1 MKDIFRTLP
10 VIAVMTTVA
19 ACSGGIEEQ
28 NPNGPATGDKIRIE
42 FTAENPGTG
51 IGPTPAAETRTS
63 IHIGD
68 GSFVSRWDDGNE
80 MTLLYGSTAAKA
92 TYSSATKKF
101 ATEITPGTQ
110 DFHAFSPHVE
120 NSYAGSVFTIPFGNL
135 RTQDGNNFNHRYDPL
150 ITTAARTADPASDE
164 LVFTLKRLTSILKF
178 EISGGSDPV
187 KALLLT
193 AGENHPVSSSGF
205 IGATDGTGGIDTSV
219 QNGIPAASNVI
230 AMTFAEGTAPTTA
243 GLHAY
248 FNLPE
253 GQYESLKLDIITEN
267 GQIGSIDLAGLPA
280 FEAGELYRLKKTG
293 APAFAPI
300 EKPSLDWPGQDMDI
314 PHEII
319 DEDGDMVLDYPAA
332 ITINAPAGIAQL
344 YVDVVSP
351 ALNALEIGRLDL
363 FNETQL
369 PIGINYSD
377 LGLNCTTQI
386 QYQKSTLFDITRLV
400 PMIPLLKDGLGSLVY
415 GDHTFNVTVVDL
427 AGNTE
432 TRPLT
437 FRCNRVECSASDLWA
452 NTGTLSIYAVDP
464 QARSVVVK
472 YRAEDASAWHELTAS
487 AVDAAN
493 GTWKADIT
501 ADNVWSQETN
511 PSGLTIYIPDSDAGI
526 FAQKNYEYELLVD
539 GSLLETGKFAP
550 ENNGG
555 DIIPNGDMESSSL
568 PCYTENDSA
577 TTSFW
582 GSGNNSFAKTLCSRS
597 TFKGMGGSSCAKLEA
612 TLAGVLIWKYLAAG
626 NLFSATFEKPSTTGF
641 VRFGQNYTYTA
652 RPTALKLKY
661 HAQIGKVD
669 QNTHGG
675 PLKTGEQDKARIFVC
690 IIDWDQQ
697 HEVTSGTNAPTGI
710 WDPEMTIDPGE
721 GKIIGYGSLF
731 IEGNTE
737 GDSMIETELKINYYD
752 KVTKPSKAYKLIIS
766 CATSA
771 YGDYMNGCSTNVMYI
786 DDFAWVY

>member
-28 NPNGPATGDKIRIE
+28 NPNGPTTGDKIRIE

-135 RTQDGNNFNHRYDPL
+135 RTQDGNNFSSCSEEPSRRASGSMKSSESTISSDPL

-164 LVFTLKRLTSILKF
+164 LVFSLKRLTSILKF

-193 AGENHPVSSSGF
+193 ADENHPVSSSGF

-319 DEDGDMVLDYPAA
+319 DDDGDMALDYPAA

-344 YVDVVSP
+344 
-351 ALNALEIGRLDL
+351 
-363 FNETQL
+363 
-369 PIGINYSD
+369 
-377 LGLNCTTQI
+377 
-386 QYQKSTLFDITRLV
+386 
-400 PMIPLLKDGLGSLVY
+400 
-415 GDHTFNVTVVDL
+415 
-427 AGNTE
+427 
-432 TRPLT
+432 
-437 FRCNRVECSASDLWA
+437 
-452 NTGTLSIYAVDP
+452 
-464 QARSVVVK
+464 
-472 YRAEDASAWHELTAS
+472 
-487 AVDAAN
+487 
-493 GTWKADIT
+493 
-501 ADNVWSQETN
+501 
-511 PSGLTIYIPDSDAGI
+511 
-526 FAQKNYEYELLVD
+526 
-539 GSLLETGKFAP
+539 
-550 ENNGG
+550 
-555 DIIPNGDMESSSL
+555 
-568 PCYTENDSA
+568 
-577 TTSFW
+577 
-582 GSGNNSFAKTLCSRS
+582 
-597 TFKGMGGSSCAKLEA
+597 
-612 TLAGVLIWKYLAAG
+612 
-626 NLFSATFEKPSTTGF
+626 
-641 VRFGQNYTYTA
+641 
-652 RPTALKLKY
+652 
-661 HAQIGKVD
+661 
-669 QNTHGG
+669 
-675 PLKTGEQDKARIFVC
+675 
-690 IIDWDQQ
+690 
-697 HEVTSGTNAPTGI
+697 
-710 WDPEMTIDPGE
+710 
-721 GKIIGYGSLF
+721 
-731 IEGNTE
+731 
-737 GDSMIETELKINYYD
+737 
-752 KVTKPSKAYKLIIS
+752 
-766 CATSA
+766 
-771 YGDYMNGCSTNVMYI
+771 
-786 DDFAWVY
+786 

>member
-193 AGENHPVSSSGF
+193 ADENHPVSSSGF

-437 FRCNRVECSASDLWA
+437 FRCNRVECSANDLWA

-472 YRAEDASAWHELTAS
+472 YRAEGASAWHELTAS

-550 ENNGG
+550 ENNEG
-555 DIIPNGDMESSSL
+555 DEIDKFTSGSTCFTTNSS
-568 PCYTENDSA
+568 NA
-577 TTSFW
+577 TFW
-582 GSGNNSFAKTLCSRS
+582 GSGNNTFASSLC
-597 TFKGMGGSSCAKLEA
+597 TFSDPYAYLQGRKNALIGI
-612 TLAGVLIWKYLAAG
+612 LAPG
-626 NLFSATFEKPSTTGF
+626 NLFTGTFKFELLKQTGT
-641 VRFGQNYTYTA
+641 VGFGQKYTYSA
-652 RPTALKLKY
+652 RPTALTLTYKAAFDVTGNGFYKKWEDSY
-661 HAQIGKVD
+661 HTSITSGQD
-669 QNTHGG
+669 Q
-675 PLKTGEQDKARIFVC
+675 ASVVVC
-690 IIDWDQQ
+690 IIDWEAR
-697 HEVTSGTNAPTGI
+697 HEVASGNKAAPTGV
-710 WDPEMTIDPGE
+710 WNPESL
-721 GKIIGYGSLF
+721 YGL
-731 IEGNTE
+731 N
-737 GDSMIETELKINYYD
+737 ETERAGLIAYGVAYPDADANADTPLTIPLHYYD
-752 KVTKPSKAYKLIIS
+752 KDAAAPNGSYTIIIS
-766 CATSA
+766 CATSR
-771 YGDYMNGCSTNVMYI
+771 YGDYLNGTENDFYAR
-786 DDFAWVY
+786 DFAWVY